1 MPAPLVGI
9 VFCDLDDTF
18 LSSGKHLL
26 PRNMAALDLLAEC
39 GIAFVPCT
47 GRGLN
52 AIEVYPELAGH
63 PAVRYAITSSGAVVY
78 GMSSRTVIHSRTV
91 GHERALALYGLVR
104 DLDVSF
110 DVFADGRTFAER
122 WRYDRFPS
130 FGLEPPM
137 LAHIMASRTPLDRT
151 VPEILDSVGI
161 VERVSVFNRMDE
173 EGFEQGRL
181 ARAAVAQVGGLRW
194 TTAHPACIEVVD
206 AGCSKGEALTW
217 LCDHLG
223 IDIAASVAF
232 GDSDNDI
239 EMLEAAGC
247 AVAMGNARAVAKEAA
262 DMIAPANDEAGVAVV
277 LEDLLGVR

>member
-1 MPAPLVGI
+1 MPEPRAGI

-26 PRNMAALDLLAEC
+26 PRNMAALDLLAER

-63 PAVRYAITSSGAVVY
+63 PAARYAITSSGAVVY
-78 GMSSRTVIHSRTV
+78 DIPSRTVIHSCTV
-91 GHERALALYGLVR
+91 GHGRALALYELVK

-122 WRYDRFPS
+122 WRYEQFPS

-137 LAHIMASRTPLDRT
+137 LAHIMSSRTPLDRT
-151 VPEILDSVGI
+151 IPEILDSVEI

-173 EGFEQGRL
+173 AGFEQGRL

-194 TTAHPACIEVVD
+194 TTSHPACIEVVD
-206 AGCSKGEALTW
+206 ERCSKGEALTW
-217 LCDHLG
+217 LCAHLG
-223 IDIAASVAF
+223 IDVAASVGF

-239 EMLEAAGC
+239 EMLETAGT
-247 AVAMGNARAVAKEAA
+247 AVAMGNARAIAKEAA